1 MSETSKVKG
10 GQFLISDIDKIY
22 TPEQFNEEQQMMA
35 QSCQD
40 FLDTEVLDKL
50 DRIDA
55 LEDGLM
61 PSLMEKAGEMGL
73 LSISLPEKYNG
84 FGGNFNTAIY
94 TSEVL
99 GGGHSFSV
107 ALAAHTGIG
116 TLPVLYFGTE
126 NQKQHYLPKLATGE
140 WKASY
145 CLTEPGSGS
154 DALSAKTRA
163 DLTPDGKHY
172 ILNGQ
177 KMWITN
183 AGFADVFIVFAQLDG
198 DKFTGFIVDK
208 GTEGLSLGNEEHKM
222 GIKGSSTRQ
231 VFFQD
236 CKIPVENLLGEIG
249 KGHLIAF
256 NILNIGRIKLA
267 AAALGAS
274 KAVIRE
280 AITYANERVQFKLP
294 IARFGAIQHKLA
306 QQAIE
311 IYATESALYRA
322 SNDINS
328 MEQDLVATGLPY
340 EQAIQE
346 AAKEFAIECAL
357 LKVSGSE
364 TLDFVTDEGVQILGG
379 YGFSADY
386 PMDRSY
392 RDSRIN
398 RIFEGTNEINRLLI
412 IDMFFK
418 KAMKGQLDLMGPA
431 MKIQAELMAIPEFGS
446 SEATLFSEEE
456 KAIQNIKKATIMVA
470 GAAAQKFMQKLSHEQ
485 EIIMNA
491 SDMIIQ
497 LYQAESTLLRTKQMV
512 AEKGEKEAE
521 AHIAM
526 TKTYIYDVI
535 DKVNKYGK
543 DAINSFA
550 TGDEQRMMLLG
561 LKRFTKI
568 APFNTKDA
576 RRLIANKMIEANK
589 FVY

>member
-1 MSETSKVKG
+1 
-10 GQFLISDIDKIY
+10 
-22 TPEQFNEEQQMMA
+22 
-35 QSCQD
+35 
-40 FLDTEVLDKL
+40 
-50 DRIDA
+50 
-55 LEDGLM
+55 
-61 PSLMEKAGEMGL
+61 
-73 LSISLPEKYNG
+73 
-84 FGGNFNTAIY
+84 
-94 TSEVL
+94 
-99 GGGHSFSV
+99 
-107 ALAAHTGIG
+107 
-116 TLPVLYFGTE
+116 
-126 NQKQHYLPKLATGE
+126 
-140 WKASY
+140 
-145 CLTEPGSGS
+145 
-154 DALSAKTRA
+154 
-163 DLTPDGKHY
+163 
-172 ILNGQ
+172 
-177 KMWITN
+177 MWITN
-183 AGFADVFIVFAQLDG
+183 AGFADVFIVFAQLEG

-208 GTEGLSLGNEEHKM
+208 GTEGVSLGNEEHKM

-236 CKIPVENLLGEIG
+236 CKIPLSNLLGEIG

-267 AAALGAS
+267 GAALGAS
-274 KAVIRE
+274 KAVIRQS
-280 AITYANERVQFKLP
+280 ISYANERVQFNLP

-311 IYATESALYRA
+311 IFATESALYRA
-322 SNDINS
+322 SNDINT
-328 MEQDLVATGLPY
+328 MEKELVVSGMPY

-364 TLDFVTDEGVQILGG
+364 MLDFVTDEGVQILGG
-379 YGFSADY
+379 YGFSADF
-386 PMDRSY
+386 PMERSY

-418 KAMKGQLDLMGPA
+418 KAMKGELDLMGPA
-431 MKIQAELMAIPEFGS
+431 TKVQAELMSIPDFGNT
-446 SEATLFSEEE
+446 EITLFSEEE
-456 KAIQNIKKATIMVA
+456 KAIQNIKKAIIMVA

-497 LYQAESTLLRTKQMV
+497 LYQAESALLRTKQMV
-512 AEKGEKEAE
+512 DDKNEKEAE
-521 AHIAM
+521 AYIAM

-550 TGDEQRMMLLG
+550 IGDEQRMMLLG

-589 FVY
+589 FIY

>member
-1 MSETSKVKG
+1 MDNSTKIKG
-10 GQFLISDIDKIY
+10 GQFLISDIEKIF
-22 TPEQFNEEQQMMA
+22 TPEQFNEEQRMMA
-35 QSCQD
+35 ESCQD
-40 FLDTEVLDKL
+40 FLDTEILDKL
-50 DRIDA
+50 DRIDS

-84 FGGNFNTAIY
+84 FGGDFNTAIL
-94 TSEVL
+94 TTEVL

-116 TLPVLYFGTE
+116 SLPILYFGTE
-126 NQKQHYLPKLATGE
+126 EQREYYLPKLATGE

-163 DLTPDGKHY
+163 YLTSDGEHY
-172 ILNGQ
+172 VLDGQ

-198 DKFTGFIVDK
+198 DKFTGFIVEK
-208 GTEGLSLGNEEHKM
+208 GTPGLTLGNEEHKM

-236 CKIPVENLLGEIG
+236 CKIPVQNLLGEIG

-267 AAALGAS
+267 GAALGAS
-274 KAVIRE
+274 KAVIRQ
-280 AITYANERVQFKLP
+280 AISYANERVQFNLA

-311 IYATESALYRA
+311 IFATESALFRA
-322 SNDINS
+322 SDDINT
-328 MEQDLVATGLPY
+328 MEKELVAGGMPY
-340 EQAIQE
+340 EQAILA

-379 YGFSADY
+379 YGFSADF

-412 IDMFFK
+412 VDMFFK
-418 KAMKGQLDLMGPA
+418 KAMKGELDLMGPA
-431 MKIQAELMAIPEFGS
+431 MKIQAELMSIPDFGNG
-446 SEATLFSEEE
+446 ETTLFSEEE
-456 KAIQNIKKATIMVA
+456 KAIKNIKKATIMVA

-497 LYQAESTLLRTKQMV
+497 LYQAESALLRTRQMV
-512 AEKGEKEAE
+512 ESKGEAE
-521 AHIAM
+521 SQEYVAM
-526 TKTYIYDVI
+526 TKTYIYDVM
-535 DKVNKYGK
+535 DKVNKFGK

-576 RRLIANKMIEANK
+576 RRLIAKKMIESNK
-589 FVY
+589 FVF

>member
-1 MSETSKVKG
+1 MTNIKG
-10 GQFLISDIDKIY
+10 GQFLISDLDKSQVFI
-22 TPEQFNEEQQMMA
+22 PEEFNEEQNMMA

-55 LEDGLM
+55 LEEGLM
-61 PSLMEKAGEMGL
+61 PSIMDKAGELGL
-73 LSISLPEKYNG
+73 LSISIPENYGG
-84 FGGNFNTAIY
+84 FGGDFTTSMLTAEII
-94 TSEVL
+94 
-99 GGGHSFSV
+99 GGGHSFAV
-107 ALAAHTGIG
+107 ALSAHTGIG
-116 TLPVLYFGTE
+116 TLPILYFGSE
-126 NQKQHYLPKLATGE
+126 EQKQKYLPKLASGE

-154 DALSAKTRA
+154 DALAAKTKA
-163 DLTPDGKHY
+163 VLTDDGKHY
-172 ILNGQ
+172 VLNGQ

-183 AGFADVFIVFAQLDG
+183 AGFADVFIVFAQVDG

-231 VFFQD
+231 VFLQD
-236 CKIPVENLLGEIG
+236 CKVPVENLLGEIG

-267 AAALGAS
+267 AAALGGS
-274 KAVIRE
+274 KAVIRH
-280 AITYANERVQFKLP
+280 AIAYANERQQFKLP
-294 IARFGAIQHKLA
+294 ISKFGAIQHKLA

-322 SNDINS
+322 TNDIKE
-328 MEQDLVATGLPY
+328 MEKSLAADGVPY
-340 EQAIQE
+340 SEAILK
-346 AAKEFAIECAL
+346 AAQEFAIECAI

-364 TLDFVTDEGVQILGG
+364 TLDFVADEGVQILGG
-379 YGFSADY
+379 YGFSADF

-418 KAMKGQLDLMGPA
+418 KAMKGELDLMGPA
-431 MKIQAELMAIPEFGS
+431 MAVQQELMGIPDFDTAEP
-446 SEATLFSEEE
+446 TLFSEEE
-456 KAIQNIKKATIMVA
+456 KAIKNLKKAVLMVA
-470 GAAAQKFMQKLSHEQ
+470 GAAAQKFQQKLSHEQ

-497 LYQAESTLLRTKQMV
+497 LYQAESTLLRTQKLV
-512 AEKGEKEAE
+512 EKDGEAATEAQ
-521 AHIAM
+521 IAM
-526 TKTYIYDVI
+526 TKVYIYDVM

-550 TGDEQRMMLLG
+550 EGDEQRMMLLG
-561 LKRFTKI
+561 LKRFTKM
-568 APFNTKDA
+568 ASFNTKNA
-576 RRLIANKMIEANK
+576 RRLIASKMIEANK

>member
-94 TSEVL
+94 TSEIL

-431 MKIQAELMAIPEFGS
+431 MKIQAELMAIPEFGN

-497 LYQAESTLLRTKQMV
+497 LYQAESALLRTKQMV
-512 AEKGEKEAE
+512 ADKGQKEAE

-526 TKTYIYDVI
+526 TKTYIYDVM

>member
-1 MSETSKVKG
+1 MDNTTKKKG
-10 GQFLISDIDKIY
+10 GQFLISDTDHIY
-22 TPEQFNEEQQMMA
+22 TPEKLTEEQDMMA

-40 FLDTEVLDKL
+40 FLETEVLDKL
-50 DRIDA
+50 DRIDS
-55 LEDGLM
+55 LEEGLM

-84 FGGNFNTAIY
+84 FGGDFNTAIY
-94 TSEVL
+94 TTEIL

-116 TLPVLYFGTE
+116 TLPILYFGTE
-126 NQKQHYLPKLATGE
+126 EQKQHYLPKLATGE

-208 GTEGLSLGNEEHKM
+208 GTEGVSLGNEEHKM

-236 CKIPVENLLGEIG
+236 CKIPLSNLLGEIG

-267 AAALGAS
+267 GAALGAS
-274 KAVIRE
+274 KAVIRQS
-280 AITYANERVQFKLP
+280 ISYANERVQFNLP

-311 IYATESALYRA
+311 IFATESALYRA
-322 SNDINS
+322 SNDINT
-328 MEQDLVATGLPY
+328 MEKELVVSGMPY

-364 TLDFVTDEGVQILGG
+364 MLDFVTDEGVQILGG
-379 YGFSADY
+379 YGFSADF
-386 PMDRSY
+386 PMERSY

-418 KAMKGQLDLMGPA
+418 KAMKGELDLMGPA
-431 MKIQAELMAIPEFGS
+431 TKIQAELMSIPDFGNT
-446 SEATLFSEEE
+446 EITLFSEEE
-456 KAIQNIKKATIMVA
+456 KAIQNIKKAIIMVA

-497 LYQAESTLLRTKQMV
+497 LYQAESALLRTKQMV
-512 AEKGEKEAE
+512 DDKNEKEAE
-521 AHIAM
+521 AYIAM

-550 TGDEQRMMLLG
+550 IGDEQRMMLLG

-589 FVY
+589 FIY

>member
-1 MSETSKVKG
+1 MTNIKG
-10 GQFLISDIDKIY
+10 GQFLISDLDKSKIFI
-22 TPEQFNEEQQMMA
+22 PEEFNEEQHMMA

-50 DRIDA
+50 DRIDS
-55 LEDGLM
+55 LEEGLM
-61 PSLMEKAGEMGL
+61 ASIMDKAGELGL
-73 LSISLPEKYNG
+73 LSISVPETYGG
-84 FGGNFNTAIY
+84 FGGDFTTSMLTA
-94 TSEVL
+94 EVI
-99 GGGHSFSV
+99 GGGHSFAV
-107 ALAAHTGIG
+107 ALSAHTGIG
-116 TLPVLYFGTE
+116 TLPILYFGTE
-126 NQKQHYLPKLATGE
+126 EQKKHYLPKLASGE

-154 DALSAKTRA
+154 DALAAKTKA
-163 DLTPDGKHY
+163 VLTEDGKHY
-172 ILNGQ
+172 VLNGQ

-183 AGFADVFIVFAQLDG
+183 AGFADVFIVFAQVDG

-231 VFFQD
+231 VFLQD
-236 CKIPVENLLGEIG
+236 CKIPIDNLLGEIG

-267 AAALGAS
+267 AAALGGS
-274 KAVIRE
+274 KAVIRN
-280 AITYANERVQFKLP
+280 AIKYANERVQFKLP
-294 IARFGAIQHKLA
+294 ISKFGAIQHKLA

-322 SNDINS
+322 TNDINEAEKNLAES
-328 MEQDLVATGLPY
+328 GIPY
-340 EQAIQE
+340 SEAILK
-346 AAKEFAIECAL
+346 AAQEFAIECAI

-379 YGFSADY
+379 YGFSADF
-386 PMDRSY
+386 PMDRAY

-418 KAMKGQLDLMGPA
+418 KALKGEIDLMGPA
-431 MKIQAELMAIPEFGS
+431 MAVQKELMGIPDFDTAEP
-446 SEATLFSEEE
+446 TLFSEEE
-456 KAIQNIKKATIMVA
+456 KAIKNLKKAVLMVA
-470 GAAAQKFMQKLSHEQ
+470 GAAAQKFQQKLSHEQ

-497 LYQAESTLLRTKQMV
+497 LYQAESTLLRTQKLV
-512 AEKGEKEAE
+512 EKKGEIEAE
-521 AHIAM
+521 AQISM
-526 TKTYIYDVI
+526 TKVYIYDVM

-550 TGDEQRMMLLG
+550 EGDEQRMMLLG
-561 LKRFTKI
+561 LKRFTKM
-568 APFNTKDA
+568 ASFNTKNA
-576 RRLIANKMIEANK
+576 RRLIASKMIEANK

>member
-1 MSETSKVKG
+1 MDNTTKKKG
-10 GQFLISDIDKIY
+10 GQFLISDTDHIY
-22 TPEQFNEEQQMMA
+22 TPEKLTEEQDMMA

-40 FLDTEVLDKL
+40 FLETEVLDKL
-50 DRIDA
+50 DRIDS
-55 LEDGLM
+55 LEEGLM

-84 FGGNFNTAIY
+84 FGGDFNTAIY
-94 TSEVL
+94 TTEIL

-116 TLPVLYFGTE
+116 TLPILYFGTE
-126 NQKQHYLPKLATGE
+126 EQKQHYLPKLATGE

-198 DKFTGFIVDK
+198 DKFTGFIVDE
-208 GTEGLSLGNEEHKM
+208 GTEGVSLGNEEHKM

-236 CKIPVENLLGEIG
+236 CKIPLSNLLGEIG

-267 AAALGAS
+267 GAALGAS
-274 KAVIRE
+274 KAVIRQS
-280 AITYANERVQFKLP
+280 ISYANERVQFNLP

-311 IYATESALYRA
+311 IFATESALYRA
-322 SNDINS
+322 SNDINT
-328 MEQDLVATGLPY
+328 MEKELVVSGMPY

-364 TLDFVTDEGVQILGG
+364 MLDFVTDEGVQILGG
-379 YGFSADY
+379 YGFSADF
-386 PMDRSY
+386 PMERSY

-418 KAMKGQLDLMGPA
+418 KAMKGELDLMGPA
-431 MKIQAELMAIPEFGS
+431 TKIQAELMSIPDFGNT
-446 SEATLFSEEE
+446 EITLFSEEE
-456 KAIQNIKKATIMVA
+456 KAIKNIKKAIIMVA

-497 LYQAESTLLRTKQMV
+497 LYQAESALLRTKQMV
-512 AEKGEKEAE
+512 DDKNEKEAE
-521 AHIAM
+521 AYIAM

-550 TGDEQRMMLLG
+550 IGDEQRMMLLG

-589 FVY
+589 FIY